1 MRKYAVLLLVLV
13 FLTVSFGAAGQRD
26 ERRKTAEQLAAEQAF
41 TEGIAYALPR
51 NGLIVSV
58 EVQSESFKPG
68 PYAQFAKKHL
78 GIDGVKS
85 TESVIWRMTGMDV
98 TQFSE
103 PDPDAIFKIA
113 DSYPV
118 AVSILPNGVIYGINT
133 KGNVPGIQVIGSSYF
148 VSPDKKAFDFTDL
161 SSDDFYD
168 LNIDQATGRETMVQ
182 KSLEEKAREA
192 ADYIM
197 RLRKKRSYKIIS
209 PSDMVPEDGKG
220 YEVFVNEA
228 RRLEEAYTAL
238 FTGKTAIEKHT
249 FSFIFIPGE
258 ANVRNEVIFR
268 FSEDKGVLPKTD
280 LSGKPVFLALTKEQ
294 EAFNTISKLKNS
306 DNPKAGKNGLY
317 YRIPCGAS
325 VSITDGINTLY
336 AGRTVITQFGSIA
349 PVPQNLHDGEYQII
363 YNTETG
369 TIKSI
374 SKKE

>member
-1 MRKYAVLLLVLV
+1 MRKYVVLLLV
-13 FLTVSFGAAGQRD
+13 FITVSFGVAGQRD
-26 ERRKTAEQLAAEQAF
+26 ERRKTTEQLTVEQAF

-51 NGLIVSV
+51 NVLIVSV
-58 EVQSESFKPG
+58 EVQSESFIPG
-68 PYAQFAKKHL
+68 PYAQYAKKYL

-85 TESVIWRMTGMDV
+85 TESVIWKMTGMDV

-103 PDPDAIFKIA
+103 PDPEAVFKIT

-118 AVSILPNGVIYGINT
+118 AVSLLPNGVIYGINT
-133 KGNVPGIQVIGSSYF
+133 KGNVEDIQVIGSGYF
-148 VSPDKKAFDFTDL
+148 INPDQKVIEFTDL

-182 KSLEEKAREA
+182 KNLEEKAREA
-192 ADYIM
+192 ADYII

-238 FTGKTAIEKHT
+238 FTGKTTIEKHA
-249 FSFIFIPGE
+249 FSFIFIPGN

-268 FSEDKGVLPKTD
+268 FSEDKGVLPRTD

-294 EAFNTISKLKNS
+294 EAFNTISKLKDS
-306 DNPKAGKNGLY
+306 DNPNAGKNGLY

-336 AGRTVITQFGSIA
+336 AGRTVIAQFGSIA
-349 PVPQNLHDGEYQII
+349 PVPQNLRDGEYQII